1 MKSRLYVTTSIPY
14 VNAQPHIGFA
24 LELVQANA
32 VARYARLGGRTVRF
46 QTGTDENAF
55 KNVLAAQQQ
64 GLTTQELVDRNAEKF
79 RALTQ
84 ALSISIDDFIRTTEP
99 RHRLGVHAFWR
110 AIRPADVVQRDYLGL
125 YCTGCEDFYLDRDLE
140 DGKCPDHGTPPI
152 EVAEKNY
159 FFRLGQYESWLAEI
173 LDRRVL
179 EVVPSSRR
187 NEVLSFVRRGLT
199 EFSISRAS
207 QRTKGWGTP
216 VPGDDLQTVYVWV
229 DALINYVS
237 ALGFG
242 SNQQWRDWWNE
253 DVEKVHVIG
262 KNVWKF
268 HAIYWPALLK
278 SAGLPLPDKI
288 VVHGFITA
296 DGRKIGKSLGNAVD
310 PFGVIGRYGADAVRY
325 YLLRAIPPFGDGD
338 FSLARLDELYRTDLA
353 NGIGNLVS
361 RLASLGDKIGYNNQR
376 PPAGPPPPE
385 GFKAALEA
393 FEYDKALNVL
403 FDIVTAVNRDIESH
417 RPWELLRDDVPE
429 LRRLLAGWF
438 GQLWTLTVWIEP
450 FLPSTSGRIAER
462 LFSGPVR
469 AVPPL
474 FPRL

>member
-1 MKSRLYVTTSIPY
+1 M
-14 VNAQPHIGFA
+14 
-24 LELVQANA
+24 
-32 VARYARLGGRTVRF
+32 
-46 QTGTDENAF
+46 
-55 KNVLAAQQQ
+55 
-64 GLTTQELVDRNAEKF
+64 
-79 RALTQ
+79 
-84 ALSISIDDFIRTTEP
+84 
-99 RHRLGVHAFWR
+99 
-110 AIRPADVVQRDYLGL
+110 VQRDYLGL

-199 EFSISRAS
+199 EFSISRQPAD
-207 QRTKGWGTP
+207 QGLGTP

-310 PFGVIGRYGADAVRY
+310 PFGVIGRYAPMR
-325 YLLRAIPPFGDGD
+325 FGTI
-338 FSLARLDELYRTDLA
+338 FSGRSRPSVTATFRWPAWMSCTAPIWPTASATWSAAWR
-353 NGIGNLVS
+353 
-361 RLASLGDKIGYNNQR
+361 RLATRSVTTTSARR
-376 PPAGPPPPE
+376 PAHRHRRGSRRPLKP
-385 GFKAALEA
+385 
-393 FEYDKALNVL
+393 LNM
-403 FDIVTAVNRDIESH
+403 T
-417 RPWELLRDDVPE
+417 
-429 LRRLLAGWF
+429 RR
-438 GQLWTLTVWIEP
+438 
-450 FLPSTSGRIAER
+450 
-462 LFSGPVR
+462 
-469 AVPPL
+469 
-474 FPRL
+474 